1 MSGQTG
7 HWCVWCLAG
16 WHYQGPV
23 PSIPFSSLP
32 VYLPFFLPLSPF
44 LLPSLPPSLPTLA
57 HPPLCVCV
65 QGCVRA
71 CVRACVHACVAL
83 LQSSLYGCGMIA
95 AAGQLVVQAMTT
107 SCGVHPIVF
116 WSYWLC
122 LCGTSHLWSALPL
135 PCLPSSSFSATPLQ
149 LPHHP
154 QGCGTH
160 ICRGHLQAVWH

>member
-44 LLPSLPPSLPTLA
+44 LLPSLPPSLPTRA

-65 QGCVRA
+65 QGCARA
-71 CVRACVHACVAL
+71 CVRACMHVSLCYKALCMAVELLL
-83 LQSSLYGCGMIA
+83 LQANLLFR
-95 AAGQLVVQAMTT
+95 Q
-107 SCGVHPIVF
+107 
-116 WSYWLC
+116 
-122 LCGTSHLWSALPL
+122 
-135 PCLPSSSFSATPLQ
+135 
-149 LPHHP
+149 
-154 QGCGTH
+154 
-160 ICRGHLQAVWH
+160 